1 MAVKD
6 HYLQWVLE
14 QLARAERISSRRMF
28 GAVGLYRDD
37 VFFAII
43 SGDTLY
49 FKVDDAT
56 REEYEKRGM
65 RQFRPYRDRPLVSMN
80 YYEVPADVLE
90 DAEECVAWALR
101 AVAAGIA
108 KAKSPTLKKSLTRKK
123 SPTRSKSIHRRRQ
136 RSACP

>member
-14 QLARAERISSRRMF
+14 QLSGAGGISSRRMF
-28 GAVGLYRDD
+28 GAVGLYRDG

-49 FKVDDAT
+49 FKVDDGT
-56 REEYEKRGM
+56 RCNYEERGM
-65 RQFRPYRDRPLVSMN
+65 SQFRPYQDRPLVSMN

-90 DAEECVAWALR
+90 DPDECVEWARR
-101 AVAAGIA
+101 AVASAAVA
-108 KAKSPTLKKSLTRKK
+108 KPKSTRK
-123 SPTRSKSIHRRRQ
+123 RANRRRQ
-136 RSACP
+136 RSARS

>member
-14 QLARAERISSRRMF
+14 QLSGAGRISSRRMF
-28 GAVGLYRDD
+28 GAVGLYRDG

-56 REEYEKRGM
+56 RRNYEKRGM
-65 RQFRPYRDRPLVSMN
+65 SQFRPYRDRPLVSMN

-90 DAEECVAWALR
+90 DPDECVEWALR
-101 AVAAGIA
+101 AVASAPVA
-108 KAKSPTLKKSLTRKK
+108 QPK
-123 SPTRSKSIHRRRQ
+123 SPTRKRGDRRRQ
-136 RSACP
+136 RPARP